1 MEKNKA
7 IEIIKDEKLTN
18 FNMFEERDNKENEV
32 VIVKKKGK
40 WVVYVTDERASTITN
55 SVDEYA
61 TESEALDDFI
71 DRLRADKLLREL

>member
-32 VIVKKKGK
+32 VIMKKKGK
-40 WVVYVTDERASTITN
+40 WVVYVTDERASNITN